1 MTRGAHA
8 CPAELELVSPGSEKW
23 LNRLDTALQE
33 GQVTGPAFC
42 RDRGWEGRQLPLA
55 PPPRGSDSPPL
66 YPLVPLP
73 LGCASV
79 PSRALSPRT
88 VLCFRNAVKE
98 AQRLCVPRDTFTRCF
113 CAQPLLG
120 SGTLQLKP
128 TKQTTVALK
137 PVATVYVALTAV
149 SRQR

>member
-55 PPPRGSDSPPL
+55 PPPRGSDSPFCIPWSRCPWAARL
-66 YPLVPLP
+66 FRVEHCPR
-73 LGCASV
+73 GRCCAFE
-79 PSRALSPRT
+79 T
-88 VLCFRNAVKE
+88 
-98 AQRLCVPRDTFTRCF
+98 Q
-113 CAQPLLG
+113 
-120 SGTLQLKP
+120 
-128 TKQTTVALK
+128 
-137 PVATVYVALTAV
+137 
-149 SRQR
+149 